1 MRRPQCSPLSVVGS
15 HLTPSAH
22 ARNAGGGAN
31 VPRKGSMRQVHNLC
45 FPLLFVF
52 RDNKPLLHDHQQT
65 NQPHTHTHTHAHAH
79 AHAHAQMGHT
89 TNNVDG
95 VTAIWKKELCQG
107 AWHGDDTST
116 PTGRERCAAV
126 AAARQRCHKQTRGRK
141 GEDQGGRKV
150 GKNAMSANVRVAT
163 RKKRAGKKKKK
174 QKKKRRRRRKTRQE
188 RKKTRKGTHN
198 HARAKAHQAALGSL
212 TIGEGGQKGGSHT

>member
-1 MRRPQCSPLSVVGS
+1 MCQGKEACVRYTICASPY
-15 HLTPSAH
+15 
-22 ARNAGGGAN
+22 
-31 VPRKGSMRQVHNLC
+31 C
-45 FPLLFVF
+45 LFF
-52 RDNKPLLHDHQQT
+52 GTTSPYYMTTNKPT
-65 NQPHTHTHTHAHAH
+65 NHTHTHTHAHAH

-163 RKKRAGKKKKK
+163 RRKRAGKKKN
-174 QKKKRRRRRKTRQE
+174 RRRRGGGGGKQGKRGRKQEKEHTTTRA
-188 RKKTRKGTHN
+188 RKRTKLLL
-198 HARAKAHQAALGSL
+198 AV
-212 TIGEGGQKGGSHT
+212 